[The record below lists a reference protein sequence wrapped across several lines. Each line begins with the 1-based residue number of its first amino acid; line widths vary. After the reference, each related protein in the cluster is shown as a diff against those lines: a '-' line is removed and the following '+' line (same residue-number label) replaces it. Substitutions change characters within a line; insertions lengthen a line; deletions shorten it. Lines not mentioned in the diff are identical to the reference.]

1 MCRKHLKII
10 DPIYEYII
18 IYIYMYRLLN
28 GESVVCDIQSRRDE
42 VETICISHTTR
53 APFNNRL
60 ISGFY
65 SCRDVM

>member
-1 MCRKHLKII
+1 MQCK
-10 DPIYEYII
+10 
-18 IYIYMYRLLN
+18 YRLLN

-42 VETICISHTTR
+42 VETLCISHTTR